1 MHIQQNP
8 IRKLS
13 IQIILYKILH
23 HIIYIIQTG

>member
-23 HIIYIIQTG
+23 HIIYIQTG